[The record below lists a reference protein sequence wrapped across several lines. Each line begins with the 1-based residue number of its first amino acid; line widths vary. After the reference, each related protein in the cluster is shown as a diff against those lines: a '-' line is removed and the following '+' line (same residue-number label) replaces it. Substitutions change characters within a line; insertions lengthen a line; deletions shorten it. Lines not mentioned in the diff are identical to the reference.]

1 MKILKF
7 VISTLTLAISIALS
21 YVIYKLT
28 QDTTTGLAN
37 LSLILKLP
45 VLIILGIILTGL
57 LTSTAIG
64 FIICIGSASRLIQV
78 LSVIF
83 LIITIALIGI
93 DIIYFVGIVKKF
105 KK

>member
-7 VISTLTLAISIALS
+7 IISTITLAISIALS
-21 YVIYKLT
+21 YAMYKLT
-28 QDTTTGLAN
+28 QGNLTGLAN

-45 VLIILGIILTGL
+45 ILIILGIILAGL

-64 FIICIGSASRLIQV
+64 FISCIGSASRLIQV

-93 DIIYFVGIVKKF
+93 DIVYVVDIVKKF